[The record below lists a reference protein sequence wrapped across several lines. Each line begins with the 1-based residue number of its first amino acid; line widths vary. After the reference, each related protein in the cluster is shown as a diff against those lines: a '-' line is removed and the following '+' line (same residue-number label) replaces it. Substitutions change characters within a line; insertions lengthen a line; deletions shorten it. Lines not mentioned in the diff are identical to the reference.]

1 MESPIFDSTEYPL
14 TVFVV
19 GSKEGG
25 RGDDQEYF
33 TGDIAEVI
41 IFDKALTSSEQEQ
54 VEDYLLEKYD
64 L

>member
-1 MESPIFDSTEYPL
+1 MTQFFI
-14 TVFVV
+14 
-19 GSKEGG
+19 GG

-41 IFDKALTSSEQEQ
+41 IFEKVLTSSEQEQ

>member
-1 MESPIFDSTEYPL
+1 MTQFFI
-14 TVFVV
+14 
-19 GSKEGG
+19 GG

-41 IFDKALTSSEQEQ
+41 IFEKALTSSEQEQ